1 MNTINRVLKFG
12 MAAAVFAVTAWAS
25 LAHAQIVPGGVQPL
39 LPGTQNRFTLDLPV
53 PIDYVP
59 DRATFPGFDYYE
71 VQMSPVTPVP
81 VAFPQGGCSA
91 GTQWL
96 GLRTPPNT
104 RKAPGLPMCT
114 PVWGYS
120 QVNAPGTYALN
131 GASTYPSMS
140 FRALK
145 GRPVKVKWINNA
157 PDQHLFCPQPQNPN
171 VPCAIDR
178 TLMGVQ
184 GAVGPFG
191 SHQQPDNAMVVH
203 LHGGE
208 IPPDSDGLAEL
219 WFGNVNS
226 AAAYTAGQFP
236 SLPVTGSS
244 NGAVQNI
251 DPIFDTGGVA
261 NAIELGNL
269 VRPAGNSAIYNYPM
283 VQDAA
288 PIWYHDHALGKTR
301 INVAA
306 GPAGFFF
313 VEDPVKE
320 NALGLPPRGDC
331 SVAGVLKNAGVAT
344 KASAC
349 FDLPI
354 AIQDRA
360 FNIDGTINFPNG
372 LGQVAPA
379 GVATWNPLTPGPNPT
394 IHPQWVPEY
403 FGDIPVV
410 NGVIWPKVK
419 VEKRPYRLRLL
430 DGSNARCYVLS
441 LRASVGAAPTFQVIG
456 SDQGYLPAVRNVRTI
471 TMCPGERY
479 DVVVDFSAVDS
490 NAKITMANSA
500 AAPYPVGIAPNG
512 AGPFAGMAQILQ
524 FQVVPY
530 DPTNLPASPAPWTPP
545 AALVARPALV
555 ANAPPRQ
562 MVLNEVLDPT
572 TLFPLRVQIDGKRF
586 EDAVTETPKRGT
598 VEAWTIVNTTVDAHP
613 MHLHLVQFQVVSR
626 QAFDLAAFQTA
637 LGATDPAI
645 NPQKYNLA
653 AKPTL
658 VGKLRAPLPTESG
671 WKDTAI
677 AYPGEVLTVIAKW
690 DGAWADTGSGG
701 ACTAGTVCNQAAATF
716 TSTDPNPASPTYGT
730 PVAVTTP
737 VTQQVC
743 ATPTIG
749 APLMTGSTTC
759 MCTPDATGL
768 ACAVPETAIT
778 TPVTVAQ
785 AVPTP
790 FWEPVTAGPYV
801 WHCHIVDHEDNEMM
815 RPVLVLPI

>member
-1 MNTINRVLKFG
+1 MKTKSRITTVGL
-12 MAAAVFAVTAWAS
+12 AATVAAISLWAT
-25 LAHAQIVPGGVQPL
+25 LAQAQVAPLQPL
-39 LPGTQNRFTLDLPV
+39 LPATQTRFNLDLPV

-59 DRATFPGFDYYE
+59 DRTTFPGFDYYE
-71 VQMSPVTPVP
+71 VQMSPVTPVT
-81 VAFPQGGCSA
+81 VAFPQGGCPA

-96 GLRTPPNT
+96 GLRAPRT
-104 RKAPGLPMCT
+104 RWWQPGAKLCT

-157 PDQHLFCPQPQNPN
+157 PDQHLFCPQPLNPA

-219 WFGNVNS
+219 WFGNAAS
-226 AAAYTAGQFP
+226 SAAYTPAAFPTVPVAG
-236 SLPVTGSS
+236 ST
-244 NGAVQNI
+244 NAVQNI

-269 VRPAGNSAIYNYPM
+269 VRPTGNSAIYNYPM

-320 NALGLPPRGDC
+320 QTLGLPPRGDC
-331 SVAGVLKNAGVAT
+331 SVAGVLKNAGVAN

-360 FNIDGTINFPNG
+360 FNRDGTINFPNG

-379 GVATWNPLTPGPNPT
+379 GAIGWDPLTPGPNPT
-394 IHPQWVPEY
+394 VHPQWVPEY

-419 VEKRPYRLRLL
+419 VERRPYRLRLL
-430 DGSNARCYVLS
+430 DGSNARCYTLG
-441 LRASVGAAPTFQVIG
+441 LRGAFGAAPRFQVIG
-456 SDQGYLPAVRNVRTI
+456 SDQGYLPAVSNVQTV

-479 DVVVDFSAVDS
+479 DVIVDFSRVPAYTTV
-490 NAKITMANSA
+490 TMTNSA
-500 AAPYPVGIAPNG
+500 AAPFPVGIAPTAG
-512 AGPFAGMAQILQ
+512 GPFAGMAQILQ
-524 FQVVPY
+524 FQVVPA
-530 DPTNLPASPAPWTPP
+530 DPTNLPVLPARPTPWVAP
-545 AALVARPALV
+545 AALVARTALV
-555 ANAPPRQ
+555 PNAPSRQ
-562 MVLNEVLDPT
+562 MVLNEVLDPVS
-572 TLFPLRVQIDGKRF
+572 LFPLRVQIDGKRF
-586 EDAVTETPKRGT
+586 EDAVTETPRRGT
-598 VEAWTIVNTTVDAHP
+598 VEAWTIINTTVDAHP
-613 MHLHLVQFQVVSR
+613 MHLHLVQMQVVSR
-626 QAFDLAAFQTA
+626 QAFDLAGFQVA
-637 LGATDPAI
+637 LGATDPALAT
-645 NPQKYNLA
+645 QQYNLA
-653 AKPTL
+653 ASVTPFL
-658 VGKLRAPLPTESG
+658 VGLPRAPLASEAG

-677 AYPGEVLTVIAKW
+677 VYPGEVLTVVAKW
-690 DGAWADTGSGG
+690 DGAWADSDTGTVCAAG
-701 ACTAGTVCNQAAATF
+701 ACTPAAATF
-716 TSTDPNPASPTYGT
+716 TSTDPNPLSLTYGT
-730 PVAVTTP
+730 PLAVTTP
-737 VTQQVC
+737 VIDPVTGVQAVD
-743 ATPTIG
+743 
-749 APLMTGSTTC
+749 PL
-759 MCTPDATGL
+759 TGL
-768 ACAVPETAIT
+768 
-778 TPVTVAQ
+778 PVTAPVA
-785 AVPTP
+785 AP
-790 FWEPVTAGPYV
+790 FWEAVTAGPYV

-815 RPVLVLPI
+815 RPLLVLPI